1 MEILGLFFTVIVLS
15 ATIPLFSSLLQ
26 FSFAGL
32 HGIFNHYKKTEHFT
46 PNVAIV
52 LPAWNEGDVI
62 AASIDLLM
70 KMDYPKDNFKIY
82 IVDDASTDHT
92 PRIAKE
98 KEEEFLGN
106 VYHLRREKGGEG
118 KAHTLNHGL
127 RIIFSQPWA
136 EAVLIMDADVLFEKD
151 ALRKMT
157 RHLIDP
163 NIGSVTAYIKEG
175 SFPGNLITRFIAFEY
190 ITAQAVSR
198 RAQNVLGQLACLAGG
213 AQLHSRE
220 NMLAIGGVID
230 TSSLAEDTFTTFK
243 TQLGGRRAIFDG
255 NAIVWAEEPDTLKGV
270 WKQRLRW
277 ARGNIQVTKAFKH
290 LWLNKMEHRQLG
302 SFTFSFLWFSIMMM
316 PFFMIGASIGLCALF
331 FVDFKLSWV
340 TFRLLWILNVIVYLF
355 VTLFSFTVDTESAK
369 RSWVQGIVFPGII
382 SLTIII
388 LSVIPNYLDN
398 LVAEALLSNNARS
411 LTAFIYGFVLFIY
424 MWLALCMLC
433 AWGAYRAEMAGMPT
447 LLINIMALIS
457 GFGPLLCAITF
468 ASYISEWQGASL
480 TWDKTEKKGNVKV
493 LK

>member
-1 MEILGLFFTVIVLS
+1 MDVFGLILTVIVLA

-26 FSFAGL
+26 FSIAGL
-32 HGIFNHYKKTEHFT
+32 HGLFNHYKKTEHFT
-46 PNVAIV
+46 PNVAILV
-52 LPAWNEGDVI
+52 PAWNEGDVI
-62 AASIDLLM
+62 NASIDLLM
-70 KMDYPKDNFKIY
+70 KMDYPLESLKIY
-82 IVDDASTDHT
+82 VVDDASTDHT
-92 PRIAKE
+92 PEIAKQ
-98 KEEEFLGN
+98 KEQEYPGN

-127 RIIFSQPWA
+127 RIILKEPWA

-220 NMLAIGGVID
+220 NMLEIGGEID

-255 NAIVWAEEPDTLKGV
+255 NAIVWAEEPDSLTGV

-277 ARGNIQVTKAFKH
+277 ARGNIQVTKAFKS
-290 LWLNKMEHRQLG
+290 LWLNRVQHKQLG

-316 PFFMIGASIGLCALF
+316 PFFMIGASVGLCALF

-340 TFRLLWILNVIVYLF
+340 LFRLLWILNVIVYMF
-355 VTLFSFTVDTESAK
+355 VTLFSFTVDPESAK
-369 RSWVQGIVFPGII
+369 RSWIQGIIFPGLI
-382 SLTIII
+382 SLAIII

-398 LVAEALLSNNARS
+398 LVAEALLSNNAKS

-424 MWLALCMLC
+424 MWLSLCMLC
-433 AWGAYRAEMAGMPT
+433 AYGAYRAEQADMPT
-447 LLINIMALIS
+447 ALIYAMALIS

-468 ASYISEWQGASL
+468 ASYISELRGASL